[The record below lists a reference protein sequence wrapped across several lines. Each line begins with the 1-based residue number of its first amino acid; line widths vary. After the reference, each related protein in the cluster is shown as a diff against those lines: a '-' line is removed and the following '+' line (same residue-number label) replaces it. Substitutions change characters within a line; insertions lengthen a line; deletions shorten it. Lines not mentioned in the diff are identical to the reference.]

1 MLLKMLILVGNF
13 WDNWYPPPDLDASAT
28 LKYLSVKCGRNFPV
42 SNSHCTN
49 YCLFNIDDDP
59 CEINDLSKE
68 FPLMFERLLNK
79 LSVYKRS
86 MVSPRNNMTVD
97 PKSDPMLHNGVW
109 QPWVVLD

>member
-1 MLLKMLILVGNF
+1 
-13 WDNWYPPPDLDASAT
+13 
-28 LKYLSVKCGRNFPV
+28 
-42 SNSHCTN
+42 
-49 YCLFNIDDDP
+49 
-59 CEINDLSKE
+59 
-68 FPLMFERLLNK
+68 MFERLLNK